1 MHPLIRVGIRLGVA
15 VAVLVL
21 LFRFV
26 PFAAVADALTDL
38 HMGWVV
44 AGVLLQYVLRVVGAM
59 RMKPITS
66 SQSIDLDHWTL
77 FRILLAAQ
85 FYSMLLPGPLAGGGA
100 TWLKY
105 VQHGASRQG
114 AAVAIVLN
122 RAIGMVVMITLG
134 AAALLADPRGPYA
147 GVAAA
152 VLIAGLAVLVA
163 ANLPWA
169 SKPAA
174 PSPAGRSRVRRAV
187 SSFRERLLLF
197 GRMRARDKVVVV
209 VGSAAFEIVG
219 AAVMWC
225 FARAGGLDVSL
236 LTVVWI
242 RAALQIVLVLPI
254 TVAGLG
260 VREVGLVGVGA
271 LIGIPAAAAVTWSL
285 TIFFGALIV
294 AASGGLLES
303 AWLGNRVTR
312 TADPATGTRRVT
324 AERPVK

>member
-15 VAVLVL
+15 AAVLAL

-26 PFAAVADALTDL
+26 PFAPVAAALTDL

-44 AGVLLQYVLRVVGAM
+44 AGVLLQYVLRVVGAVRM
-59 RMKPITS
+59 RPITS
-66 SQSIDLDHWTL
+66 SQSIDLSHWAL

-122 RAIGMVVMITLG
+122 RAIGLMVMITLG
-134 AAALLADPRGPYA
+134 AAALLADPRGPFP
-147 GVAAA
+147 GLAAI
-152 VLIAGLAVLVA
+152 VLIGGGAALVA
-163 ANLPWA
+163 ANVRW
-169 SKPAA
+169 SGA
-174 PSPAGRSRVRRAV
+174 PGAPDSAERSRVRRAV

-197 GRMRARDKVVVV
+197 GAMRARDKVVVV
-209 VGSAAFEIVG
+209 VGSVAFEIVG

-225 FARAGGLDVSL
+225 FARAGGIDVSL
-236 LTVVWI
+236 LTVMWI
-242 RAALQIVLVLPI
+242 RTALQIVLVLPV

-260 VREVGLVGVGA
+260 IREVGLVGVGA

-294 AASGGLLES
+294 AASGGLVES
-303 AWLGNRVTR
+303 TWLGNRMTR
-312 TADPATGTRRVT
+312 TPDPATGPPSIT
-324 AERPVK
+324 AEGPVK